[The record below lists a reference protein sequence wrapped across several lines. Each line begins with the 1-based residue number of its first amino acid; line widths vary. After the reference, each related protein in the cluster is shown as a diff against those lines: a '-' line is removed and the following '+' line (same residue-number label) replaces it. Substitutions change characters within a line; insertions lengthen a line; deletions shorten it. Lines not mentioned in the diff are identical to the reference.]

1 VQEEVVADRSASGT
15 MTGQG
20 GSVSPQVSLHEG
32 THAGHHGRPVSW
44 VAVTIITIGFVVG
57 GIAMVPH
64 PRWWLF
70 WTGAAIAVVGCI
82 VAAIA
87 HTFDNDW
94 Y

>member
-1 VQEEVVADRSASGT
+1 VEEEVVADRSASGT

-20 GSVSPQVSLHEG
+20 SSVSPQVSPHDG
-32 THAGHHGRPVSW
+32 AHAAHHGRPVSW

-57 GIAMVPH
+57 GIAMVPS
-64 PRWWLF
+64 PKWWLF

-82 VAAIA
+82 AAAIA
-87 HTFDNDW
+87 RTFDNDW

>member
-1 VQEEVVADRSASGT
+1 VEEEVVADRSASGT

-20 GSVSPQVSLHEG
+20 GGVSSQVSPHADA
-32 THAGHHGRPVSW
+32 HAGHHGRPVSW

-57 GIAMVPH
+57 GIAMVPG

-70 WTGAAIAVVGCI
+70 WTGVAIAVVGCI

>member
-1 VQEEVVADRSASGT
+1 VEEEVVADRSASGI

-20 GSVSPQVSLHEG
+20 GSVSPQVSP
-32 THAGHHGRPVSW
+32 HADAHAAHHGRKVSW

-57 GIAMVPH
+57 GIAMVPS

-82 VAAIA
+82 VAAVA